1 MARRQKSVRLSEREH
16 RILEA
21 TAEAAYDGDLAYG
34 AVVERACRQVLAE
47 DGSADES
54 EVSF

>member
-1 MARRQKSVRLSEREH
+1 MARRSKSVRLSEREH

-21 TAEAAYDGDLAYG
+21 TAETAYNGDLAYG
-34 AVVERACRQVLAE
+34 AVIERACRQVLAD
-47 DGSADES
+47 DGGDT

>member
-34 AVVERACRQVLAE
+34 AVVERLCRQALAE
-47 DGSADES
+47 DSSTDT
-54 EVSF
+54 EVSW